1 MPDYFIISL
10 KHSHKRDRY
19 ITIWRPDDAGYAY
32 RLRNAGRYD
41 HANVMAH
48 LGYYNTGASD
58 IAVLCDVVESM
69 AVMTTPATWR
79 KLMAAV
85 IEPPA
90 RKMKPAPIYFGR
102 NSENYR
108 RAA

>member
-1 MPDYFIISL
+1 MLFTPIDFGMLGDMTMPML
-10 KHSHKRDRY
+10 WR
-19 ITIWRPDDAGYAY
+19 IWGTTTQGHQI
-32 RLRNAGRYD
+32 L
-41 HANVMAH
+41 
-48 LGYYNTGASD
+48 
-58 IAVLCDVVESM
+58 LCDVVESM
-69 AVMTTPATWR
+69 AVMTTPADMLDGSDGLAVPNTPATWR